1 MDKAAAPRS
10 SLGTAPSGV
19 PALPTAFAAKHP
31 RLVRGQR
38 CALPTAFTCYQF
50 FKNSSF
56 GHPDSQTAEQPPYPP
71 RLWRSRTWGA
81 TPPRPP
87 RAAPLGH
94 LRRPGTPKANSSRP
108 QSPQNSPQHVLNSK
122 PRATPLPSTKNRL
135 AGGLGACGW
144 PGQTGATLS
153 RKPTA

>member
-38 CALPTAFTCYQF
+38 CALPTASACHQVL
-50 FKNSSF
+50 KNSSL
-56 GHPDSQTAEQPPYPP
+56 GQPGTAEQPPYRP
-71 RLWRSRTWGA
+71 RLGRSPTWGA
-81 TPPRPP
+81 APPRPP
-87 RAAPLGH
+87 RAAPLEH
-94 LRRPGTPKANSSRP
+94 LRRSGTRQGQQQQAAKP
-108 QSPQNSPQHVLNSK
+108 SK
-122 PRATPLPSTKNRL
+122 QPPARFKQQTQATPLPSTKNRL